1 MIWVGKDF
9 KDHPVPTP
17 SHGQGGQPLHQALD
31 QTAQSPIQPGL
42 EHFQGW
48 GIHSFSGQLLPAR
61 HHPLSKKFPSN
72 I

>member
-1 MIWVGKDF
+1 MTWVGRDL

-17 SHGQGGQPLHQALD
+17 CHGQEYHPLD
-31 QTAQSPIQPGL
+31 QVAEGPIQPGL

-48 GIHSFSGQLLPAR
+48 GIHSFSGQPVLVP
-61 HHPLSKKFPSN
+61 HHPLSEEFPPN